1 MNNSL
6 NDDAMKLRL
15 RSHCVH
21 MENRGLVNIT
31 GVTDVGCFNE
41 SEVALMTE
49 FGAMAIEGALLHVL
63 KLDLEGGQVSVEG
76 EISALIYEDEP
87 PQKRGSLLSRL
98 FR

>member
-6 NDDAMKLRL
+6 NDDGAKLRL

-21 MENRGLVNIT
+21 MDNRGLVSVT

-41 SEVALMTE
+41 SEAALVTE
-49 FGAMAIEGALLHVL
+49 CGAMVIEGSNLHIL
-63 KLDLEGGQVSVEG
+63 KLDLEDGQVSVEG
-76 EISALIYEDEP
+76 EISALVYEDEP
-87 PQKRGSLLSRL
+87 VKPRGSLLSRL